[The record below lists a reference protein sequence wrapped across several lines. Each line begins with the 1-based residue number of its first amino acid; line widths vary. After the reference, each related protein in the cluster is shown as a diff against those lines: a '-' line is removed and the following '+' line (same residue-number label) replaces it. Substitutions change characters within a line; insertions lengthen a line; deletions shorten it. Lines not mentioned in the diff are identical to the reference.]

1 VAQLIGLFHII
12 VGGLLS
18 TTHGKG
24 RNVYVPLVIQVRIS
38 FELTNQPI
46 TAPSS
51 VLSVSNTMAD
61 QFLSVRRSVVEVRFS
76 TVLNQKVRIG
86 NVAVELCP
94 AGVFPYALY
103 KDQLLEYPAKLFNGA
118 LILI

>member
-1 VAQLIGLFHII
+1 
-12 VGGLLS
+12 VGALVS

-24 RNVYVPLVIQVRIS
+24 TKVYVPLVIHVRIS
-38 FELTNQPI
+38 FELTNHPI

-51 VLSVSNTMAD
+51 VLSVSKTMDD
-61 QFLSVRRSVVEVRFS
+61 QFLSVRRRVVAVRLS
-76 TVLNQKVRIG
+76 TVLNQNVRMG

-103 KDQLLEYPAKLFNGA
+103 KDQLLEYPAKLLSGE